1 MKKPAMP
8 APVNLPYASTA
19 ASFFGDQ
26 GTAGGNSFIGRM
38 FSGMAGRQ
46 TQVQTNPTNAPTSA
60 SGAVNRAAAKNISD
74 GHWGTNNRADR

>member
-46 TQVQTNPTNAPTSA
+46 TQVQTNPTNAAVAPRA
-60 SGAVNRAAAKNISD
+60 GAGNIGMGSF
-74 GHWGTNNRADR
+74 TANNRADR